1 MYQRKLIVSLC
12 ILLAVVLLQSGISFW
27 AHQNS
32 EFHTERNRIA
42 NQMLAEFF
50 ALRADKQRLKVWL
63 AEYLLTENANT
74 NFRDTLSSR
83 MQQQLENLDQLA
95 IRDQLYSTSETDLQ
109 HTMAQVKVISLL
121 QSNLQTLER
130 ALKTREIALYSDDA
144 ERWRTLIALFDTF
157 QDTDLAELLQQAI
170 LQQKQRTELT
180 ERDALNALMLVK
192 WAIVLI
198 SIIAIILT
206 LWLAIYLSRA
216 LSGPLQHLLSGTK
229 QLQQG
234 NFAYRIVEQGSAE
247 FAELARQFNLMS
259 GYIFAYT
266 QQERKNQQA
275 IEQQVQ
281 ARTSELQRALTQLHQ
296 AEQRQKQ
303 LLTDISHELRT
314 PATSIQGEAEIS
326 LRGKDKEIS
335 EYKDAFTRILAA
347 SNQLNRRIDDLL
359 FLARGEDSLLQV
371 NLKPILLNDFRQMA
385 IDTVQNYLAKGFV
398 LEQSPATALPSE
410 HWLLLDTEKFAAV
423 LRIITDNAQH
433 YSRQEKYLNLSISAD
448 HNELQL
454 QLTDQGIGLQPEDIP
469 QLFQRHY
476 RGTAARLARPDGLG
490 VGLCIARAIVEAHDG
505 TISLTANGAAGCTVT
520 IRLPHFSGTED
531 ENTDH

>member
-1 MYQRKLIVSLC
+1 MYQRKLVVSLC

-74 NFRDTLSSR
+74 DFRDTLSSR
-83 MQQQLENLDQLA
+83 MQQQLKSLDQLA
-95 IRDQLYSTSETDLQ
+95 IRDQLFSTSEADLQ

-130 ALKTREIALYSDDA
+130 ALKTQEIALYRDDA
-144 ERWRTLIALFDTF
+144 ERWRILIALFDTF

-170 LQQKQRTELT
+170 MQQKQRAKLT
-180 ERDALNALMLVK
+180 EQDALNALLLVK

-198 SIIAIILT
+198 SIVAVILT

-234 NFAYRIVEQGSAE
+234 NFAHRIAEQGSAE

-259 GYIFAYT
+259 GYIFAYAE
-266 QQERKNQQA
+266 QEKKNQQA
-275 IEQQVQ
+275 IEQRVQ
-281 ARTSELQRALTQLHQ
+281 ARTSELQNALTQLHQ

-326 LRGKDKEIS
+326 LRGKDKDIT
-335 EYKDAFTRILAA
+335 EYKDAFMRILAA

-359 FLARGEDSLLQV
+359 FLARGEDRLLQIS
-371 NLKPILLNDFRQMA
+371 LKPIALTDFSQVA
-385 IDTVQNYLAKGFV
+385 IDTIQHCLVKDFTLQI
-398 LEQSPATALPSE
+398 SPVAAFPSE
-410 HWLLLDTEKFAAV
+410 HWLLIDQDKFAVV

-433 YSRQEKYLNLSISAD
+433 YSRQQKCLKLTITAD
-448 HNELQL
+448 QNELQL
-454 QLTDQGIGLQPEDIP
+454 HLTDQGIGLQPEDIP

-505 TISLTANGAAGCTVT
+505 TICLTANGSAGCTVT
-520 IRLPHFSGTED
+520 ICLPHFSGTED

>member
-1 MYQRKLIVSLC
+1 MYQRKLIISLC
-12 ILLAVVLLQSGISFW
+12 ILLTVVLLQSGISFW
-27 AHQNS
+27 AHHNS

-74 NFRDTLSSR
+74 DFRDTLSAR
-83 MQQQLENLDQLA
+83 MQQQLKNLDQLA
-95 IRDQLYSTSETDLQ
+95 IRDQLFSTSEADLQ

-130 ALKTREIALYSDDA
+130 ALKTREIALYPDDA

-170 LQQKQRTELT
+170 LQQKQRAELT
-180 ERDALNALMLVK
+180 ERDALNALSVVK
-192 WAIVLI
+192 WAIAVI
-198 SIIAIILT
+198 SISAILLT

-234 NFAYRIVEQGSAE
+234 NFSHRIAEQGSTE

-259 GYIFAYT
+259 GYIFAYAE
-266 QQERKNQQA
+266 QEKKNQHA
-275 IEQQVQ
+275 IEQQVH
-281 ARTSELQRALTQLHQ
+281 ARTSELQNALTQLHHT
-296 AEQRQKQ
+296 EQRQKQ

-314 PATSIQGEAEIS
+314 PATSIHGEAEIS
-326 LRGKDKEIS
+326 LRGKDKEIV
-335 EYKDAFTRILAA
+335 EYKEAFMRILAA
-347 SNQLNRRIDDLL
+347 SNQLNQRINDLL
-359 FLARGEDSLLQV
+359 FLARGEERLLQV
-371 NLKPILLNDFRQMA
+371 NLKPILLHDFSRMA
-385 IDTVQNYLAKGFV
+385 VNTIQQHLAEDFT
-398 LEQSPATALPSE
+398 LEQSPASALPSE
-410 HWLLLDTEKFAAV
+410 LWLLLDSEKFAVV
-423 LRIITDNAQH
+423 LRIITDNAQQ
-433 YSRQEKYLNLSISAD
+433 YSRQHKRLTLNISAD
-448 HNELQL
+448 QNELQL
-454 QLTDQGIGLQPEDIP
+454 QLTDQGIGLQPEDLQ

-476 RGTAARLARPDGLG
+476 RGSAARQARPDGLG

-505 TISLTANGAAGCTVT
+505 TISLTANGSVGCTVT
-520 IRLPHFSGTED
+520 ICLPHFSGAEH